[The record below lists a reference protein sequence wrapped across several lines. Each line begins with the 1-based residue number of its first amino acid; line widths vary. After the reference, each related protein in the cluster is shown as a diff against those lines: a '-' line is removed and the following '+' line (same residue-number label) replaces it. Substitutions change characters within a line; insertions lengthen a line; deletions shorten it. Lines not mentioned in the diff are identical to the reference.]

1 MRLGQGMSCWPRP
14 DAQVSFAA
22 YPATRSTPSR
32 VSVRNPPP
40 TSTTVAS
47 NGPWPMVHC
56 SPVGQAG
63 AGWAD
68 VPGESALMEVT
79 LAGARGERLCRT
91 AFRRRTPP
99 RGALGWEDGHLEPE

>member
-32 VSVRNPPP
+32 VSVRRPPP

-47 NGPWPMVHC
+47 NGPWPMLHC
-56 SPVGQAG
+56 SPVGHAG
-63 AGWAD
+63 AGWAG
-68 VPGESALMEVT
+68 VPGESALMGVT
-79 LAGARGERLCRT
+79 VAGAPPERLGRT
-91 AFRRRTPP
+91 TLGREAPARW
-99 RGALGWEDGHLEPE
+99 ALGWEDGHLEP